1 MKHFYLFLFIWLIL
15 SIKLTLLFAQ
25 ASPKILHTGEILNKI
40 KKLEVLGS
48 ALYLAAHPDDENTAV
63 IAYLSNEKK
72 VRTGYLSLTRGDGG
86 QNLIG
91 AEQSELLG
99 LIRTQELLQ
108 ARRIDGGEQFFTR
121 ANDFGFSK
129 NAQETFSIWNKKELL
144 KDVVRIIRYFKP
156 DVIITRFPP
165 NRDAGHGHH
174 EASMLLALEAFELAN
189 DENYEPSL
197 GKKHQTTR
205 LVWNE
210 YSRGFRNATAD
221 STKSFSTEIGNF
233 NHLLGKSNL
242 VIAAESRSMH
252 KSQGFGT
259 AKNYGNRIDW
269 FQHFKGKKAEKDLFD
284 DIDLSWKKIPH
295 SQKIQA
301 LLEEIIR
308 TYQPEKPFESVGLL
322 LRLKKEIL
330 EIGEKNKDY
339 LHILDVKIKQIDTIL
354 KSCLGLWVDANA
366 KNCNVSQGDSLEVNV
381 EISQN
386 SPFPIEIEYHLTA
399 NHRDFEGWSEK
410 VNVSKGKMYSKK
422 NKYFIPKNFPTT
434 QPYWLRQKKE
444 NEFFKIDNESE
455 FLVPENQPFIFAN
468 VNVKIKNDYFQCQIP
483 VTYKFVKPEEGEIYR
498 PLEITPAVMVNF
510 SEKNLL
516 FASEKTEELKITIK
530 AGKNN
535 VKGKLKLEIP
545 NDWKISPKEYEFNL
559 PKKEDEI
566 DIFAK
571 ITPPKN
577 VSIGNIKAFI
587 QLENESTFIEA
598 KGILR
603 IEYAHIPTQTL
614 FPIAETKLNRLE
626 IKTTSPK
633 IGYIAGAGDEI
644 PRYLTQLGYQ
654 VTMLDKNLL
663 QKENLSSYK
672 TIIVG
677 VRAYNTEEHLK
688 VEQKDLHEYVENGG
702 VLVVQYQTA
711 QELKVPQLGVFPI
724 TQSRERVT
732 EEKAEVRFLSPKHQ
746 ILNSPN
752 QISQEDFKNWVQE
765 RGLYFAGSW
774 DINYT
779 PILSSNDTNE
789 KPQDGG
795 LLVAKYGKGK
805 FIYTGY
811 SFFRQ
816 IPAGV
821 SGAIRLFVN
830 LLEK

>member
-1 MKHFYLFLFIWLIL
+1 MKHIYLFLFIHIILLSKIIL
-15 SIKLTLLFAQ
+15 SAQ
-25 ASPKILHTGEILNKI
+25 TSPKMLHTGEILNKI
-40 KKLEVLGS
+40 KKLQVLGT

-63 IAYLSNEKK
+63 IAYLANERK

-165 NRDAGHGHH
+165 NREAGHGHH
-174 EASMLLALEAFELAN
+174 EASMLLALEAFDLAN
-189 DENYEPSL
+189 DENYEPEL

-210 YSRGFRNATAD
+210 YSRGFKNTTND
-221 STKSFSTEIGNF
+221 STQSFSTEIGNY
-233 NHLLGKSNL
+233 NYLLGKSNL

-252 KSQGFGT
+252 KSQGFGSS
-259 AKNYGNRIDW
+259 KNYGNRIDW

-284 DIDLSWKKIPH
+284 NVELSWKRIPN
-295 SQKIQA
+295 SEKIQT
-301 LLEEIIR
+301 LIEEIISA
-308 TYQPEKPFESVGLL
+308 YQPEKPFEIVNLL
-322 LRLKKEIL
+322 LQLKSEI
-330 EIGEKNKDY
+330 IKISEKNKQYSY
-339 LHILDVKIKQIDTIL
+339 LLNQKIKQIDVLL

-366 KNCNVSQGDSLEVNV
+366 KNYSVSQGDSLEINV

-386 SPFPIEIEYHLTA
+386 SPFPVEVEYHISA
-399 NHRDFEGWSEK
+399 NHKDFDGWSEV
-410 VNVSKGKMYSKK
+410 VNVSKGKLYAKK
-422 NKYFIPKNFPTT
+422 NKYFIPKNFQTT
-434 QPYWLRQKKE
+434 QPYWLREKKE
-444 NEFFKIDNESE
+444 NEFFKIENDND
-455 FLVPENQPFIFAN
+455 FLIPENQSFIFAN
-468 VNVKIKNDYFQCQIP
+468 VNTKIKGNSFQFQIP
-483 VTYKFVKPEEGEIYR
+483 VTYKYVKPEEGEIYR

-510 SEKNLL
+510 SEKILL
-516 FASEKTEELKITIK
+516 FANDKSENLKITIK

-535 VKGKLKLEIP
+535 LKGKLKLEIP
-545 NDWKISPKEYEFNL
+545 NDWKISPKEYTFEL
-559 PKKEDEI
+559 PKKDDET
-566 DIFAK
+566 DILVQ

-577 VSIGNIKAFI
+577 ISTAYLKAWI
-587 QLENESTFIEA
+587 QLENESNFIEA
-598 KGILR
+598 KGIYR

-614 FPIAETKLNRLE
+614 FPMAETKLNRLE
-626 IKTTSPK
+626 IKITSPK

-644 PRYLTQLGYQ
+644 PRYLIQLGYQ

-663 QKENLSSYK
+663 QKDLSMYQA
-672 TIIVG
+672 IIIG

-688 VEQKDLHEYVENGG
+688 VEQKDLHEYVKNGG

-732 EEKAEVRFLSPKHQ
+732 EERAEVRFLSPKHQ
-746 ILNSPN
+746 ILNKPN
-752 QISQEDFKNWVQE
+752 QITQEDFKNWVQE
-765 RGLYFAGSW
+765 RGLYFASSW
-774 DINYT
+774 DKNYT
-779 PILSSNDTNE
+779 SILSSNDTNE

-795 LLVAKYGKGK
+795 LLVANFGKGK

-821 SGAIRLFVN
+821 SGAIRLFIN

>member
-1 MKHFYLFLFIWLIL
+1 MKHIYLIFG
-15 SIKLTLLFAQ
+15 IKLVLLFNTFIFAQ
-25 ASPKILHTGEILNKI
+25 ISPKLLNTGEILNEI
-40 KKLEVLGS
+40 KKLQVLGTV
-48 ALYLAAHPDDENTAV
+48 LYLAAHPDDENTAV
-63 IAYLSNEKK
+63 IAYLANERK

-91 AEQSELLG
+91 IEQSELLG

-165 NRDAGHGHH
+165 NREAGHGHH
-174 EASMLLALEAFELAN
+174 EASTLLALEAFELAN

-197 GKKHQTTR
+197 GKKHQITR

-210 YSRGFRNATAD
+210 YSRGFRNTTND
-221 STKSFSTEIGNF
+221 STKSFSTEISHF
-233 NHLLGKSNL
+233 NYLLGKSNL
-242 VIAAESRSMH
+242 IIAAESRSMH

-259 AKNYGNRIDW
+259 GKNYGNRIDW
-269 FQHFKGKKAEKDLFD
+269 FQHFKGKKANNDLFD
-284 DIDLSWKKIPH
+284 DVDLTWKKIPDT
-295 SQKIQA
+295 QKIEM
-301 LLEEIIR
+301 LITEIIR
-308 TYQPEKPFESVGLL
+308 TFQPEKPFESVELL
-322 LRLKKEIL
+322 LKVRKEIQNINNYQL
-330 EIGEKNKDY
+330 YEH
-339 LHILDVKIKQIDTIL
+339 LLQPKIKQIDNIL

-366 KNCNVSQGDSLEVNV
+366 KNYSVSQNDSIDINF
-381 EISQN
+381 EIAHN
-386 SPFPIEIEYHLTA
+386 SPFSMEVEYHITA
-399 NHRDFEGWSEK
+399 NQRDFDGRSEVLK
-410 VNVSKGKMYSKK
+410 IEKGKMYSKR

-434 QPYWLRQKKE
+434 QPYWLIEKKQD
-444 NEFFKIDNESE
+444 EFFMIQNEQNL
-455 FLVPENQPFIFAN
+455 FIPENQPFIFAN
-468 VNVKIKNDYFQCQIP
+468 VNVKIKDNQFQFQIP
-483 VTYKFVKPEEGEIYR
+483 VTYKFVKAEEGEIYR

-510 SEKNLL
+510 SEKILL
-516 FASEKTEELKITIK
+516 FASENPEELKITIK
-530 AGKNN
+530 AGKNKS
-535 VKGKLKLEIP
+535 KGKLKLDIP
-545 NDWKISPKEYEFNL
+545 KDWKVTPEEYSFDL
-559 PKKEDEI
+559 AKKDDEV
-566 DIFAK
+566 DIIAK

-577 VSIGNIKAFI
+577 VSIAQIKAFI
-587 QLENESTFIEA
+587 QIDNQSFIEA
-598 KGILR
+598 KGVHR

-626 IKTTSPK
+626 IKISPLK

-663 QKENLSSYK
+663 QKENLTAYK

-677 VRAYNTEEHLK
+677 IRAYNTEEHLK
-688 VEQKDLHEYVENGG
+688 VEQKDLHQYVKNGG
-702 VLVVQYQTA
+702 VLVVQYQTP
-711 QELKVPQLGVFPI
+711 QELKVNELGVFPM

-732 EEKAEVRFLSPKHQ
+732 EEQAEIRFLSPKHQ
-746 ILNSPN
+746 ILNFPN
-752 QISQEDFKNWVQE
+752 QITQEDFKNWVQE

-774 DINYT
+774 DKNYT
-779 PILSSNDTNE
+779 AVLSSNDKDE

-795 LLVAKYGKGK
+795 LLVANYGKGK
-805 FIYTGY
+805 FVYTGY

-830 LLEK
+830 LLAK